1 MIRIK
6 NTIFIVIMSFVGG
19 TLAMDSQSVK
29 KAQKNHSKLIEA
41 LTFDVTTG
49 RYYYK
54 PIFKRTGKGVYASML
69 TDFPEKEICI
79 DPGPVKLFW
88 ILRGRKLVKAFRDA
102 TQDDLYVQYDKD
114 QKKRF
119 GRDGDFINEAQQ
131 RVNDFKKLGALKYDS
146 EAGVYFHAK
155 KFIVK
160 KPAPQKKVR
169 SNQSDIEEWLY
180 GATILS
186 FDSERRQYYYQHL
199 FMGGGDTEGLKVYKA
214 PATID
219 CGPLRRLITS
229 LNYGGYDRSRDLYFF
244 VTDETSELLEKKL
257 GKCERATGRWLLY
270 HTKIFELT
278 DK

>member
-1 MIRIK
+1 MMRIK
-6 NTIFIVIMSFVGG
+6 NTIFIVIMSFVGR
-19 TLAMDSQSVK
+19 TSAMESQVVT
-29 KAQKNHSKLIEA
+29 KAQENHSKMIEA
-41 LTFDVTTG
+41 LTFDVAKG

-54 PIFKRTGKGVYASML
+54 PIFKRTGKGLYASRL

-88 ILRGRKLVKAFRDA
+88 ILRGRKLVKGFRDA
-102 TQDDLYVQYDKD
+102 IQDDLYVQYDKD

-119 GRDGDFINEAQQ
+119 GREGDFIHEAQQ
-131 RVNDFKKLGALKYDS
+131 RVNDFKKLGALQYDP

-160 KPAPQKKVR
+160 KPAQGKKIR
-169 SNQSDIEEWLY
+169 SHQSDIEEWLY

-199 FMGGGDTEGLKVYKA
+199 FMGGRDTEGLKVYKA

-219 CGPLRRLITS
+219 RGPLRRLITS
-229 LNYGGYDRSRDLYFF
+229 LDYGGYDKSRDCYFF
-244 VTDETSELLEKKL
+244 VRDETSELLEKKL
-257 GKCERATGRWLLY
+257 GKCERDTDRWLLY
-270 HTKIFELT
+270 HTKVFELA
-278 DK
+278 D